1 MERDNVQGS
10 EWSDPDSI
18 PKKRK
23 FSVFHIFREKKKK
36 KKKKKG
42 LMFLPESNITLVKN
56 QVFPYQYQNLDTL

>member
-1 MERDNVQGS
+1 MFRGVNGQTQ
-10 EWSDPDSI
+10 I
-18 PKKRK
+18 QFLKKRK

-36 KKKKKG
+36 KKKKRG

>member
-1 MERDNVQGS
+1 MFRGVNGQTQ
-10 EWSDPDSI
+10 I
-18 PKKRK
+18 QFLKKEN
-23 FSVFHIFREKKKK
+23 FLYFTFFRGKKKK